1 MSLHCI
7 AASKCGQFTLWE
19 DADYQLYWL
28 CVGETSKPIPPH
40 SPFGRVA
47 SRLSEQFDLILER
60 HTLGETCEVWLLKF
74 DEHLL
79 LALVPDSDSAT
90 IAESVFERWPAL
102 LFVTV
107 GSSHM
112 LVARELSLADPSQRL
127 LLARLFQEPS
137 NN

>member
-1 MSLHCI
+1 MRV
-7 AASKCGQFTLWE
+7 AAARDE
-19 DADYQLYWL
+19 HYYDALRR
-28 CVGETSKPIPPH
+28 VGAQIPAAQVPPH